1 MKIGILTQPLHN
13 NYGGLLQCY
22 ALQTMLQRMGHE
34 AWVLQRMHRYELN
47 CWRSRA
53 EIVLKN
59 VIKRL
64 IGREACKKMSDEQKQ
79 TIGSHT
85 RYFAKKYINPRTE
98 AIYSTHRLKQVAYD
112 LGIEA
117 YVVGSDQVW
126 RPMYSPCI
134 TNYFIDFDCRSQ
146 VKRIAYA
153 ASFGVAHWEFTR
165 HDTKRCAALIKHFD
179 AVSVRE
185 ASGVDLCKRYLG
197 VKAQHVLDPTLLLD
211 RADYERLVANEHETP
226 RDGSLFCY
234 ILDKAANKQQV
245 IESAARATALQPFYT
260 MPELEPTIANV
271 ARDIEACVFP
281 AVTAW
286 LRSFMDAKMVVTDS
300 FHGCVFSIIFNK
312 PFWVIG
318 NAERGMARFKSLLSQ
333 FGLEERMIS
342 VQDIATTNWQK
353 PIDWQ
358 RVNARRDALRVE
370 ALQFLQNSL
379 TL

>member
-22 ALQTMLQRMGHE
+22 ALQTVLQRMGHE
-34 AWVLQRMHRYELN
+34 AWVLQRIHRYEQN

-64 IGREACKKMSDEQKQ
+64 IGREVCKKMSDEQKQ
-79 TIGSHT
+79 TIGCHT
-85 RYFAKKYINPRTE
+85 RYFAEKYINPRTE
-98 AIYSTHRLKQVAYD
+98 AIYSTYRLKQMAYD

-153 ASFGVAHWEFTR
+153 ASFGVDHWEYTH
-165 HDTKRCAALIKHFD
+165 HDTKRCAALVKHFD
-179 AVSVRE
+179 TVSVRE
-185 ASGVDLCKRYLG
+185 ASGVDLCKRFLG

-211 RADYERLVANEHETP
+211 RADYERLVANEQEPP

-234 ILDKAANKQQV
+234 ILDKAANKQQI
-245 IESAARATALQPFYT
+245 IESSARATALQPFYT

-370 ALQFLQNSL
+370 SLHFLQDCL
-379 TL
+379 TP